1 MARIIKESA
10 RGYDEIPIEDEF
22 LKKREIFLSS
32 DVDESS
38 CNEIIKELIYL
49 DREDSSSEITI
60 YINSPGGI
68 VQDGLA
74 VYDTIMLL
82 NSPVRTVCLGTC
94 ASMGAILFLAGDK
107 REMMKHGKIM
117 IHDPSFGGNHSIGG
131 KKPHEIQ
138 IELDDLNRCRMSLA
152 QIIADRTG
160 KSLEDICKV
169 TEKDAF
175 FSAEEAVEFGLATGI
190 ITEKGGI

>member
-10 RGYDEIPIEDEF
+10 RGYDVIPIEDEF
-22 LKKREIFLSS
+22 LKKREIFLAS
-32 DVDESS
+32 DVDEIS

-60 YINSPGGI
+60 YINSPGGM

-94 ASMGAILFLAGDK
+94 ASMGGD
-107 REMMKHGKIM
+107 IV
-117 IHDPSFGGNHSIGG
+117 P
-131 KKPHEIQ
+131 
-138 IELDDLNRCRMSLA
+138 CR
-152 QIIADRTG
+152 G
-160 KSLEDICKV
+160 
-169 TEKDAF
+169 
-175 FSAEEAVEFGLATGI
+175 
-190 ITEKGGI
+190 

>member
-10 RGYDEIPIEDEF
+10 RGYDVIPIEDEF
-22 LKKREIFLSS
+22 LKNREIFLAS
-32 DVDESS
+32 DVDEIS

-49 DREDSSSEITI
+49 DREDSTSEITI

-82 NSPVRTVCLGTC
+82 KSPVRTVCLGTC

-117 IHDPSFGGNHSIGG
+117 IHDPSFGGGHSIGG

-138 IELDDLNRCRMSLA
+138 MELDDLNRCRESLA
-152 QIIADRTG
+152 KIIADRTG
-160 KSLEDICKV
+160 KSLKAVCKV
-169 TEKDAF
+169 TEKDAY
-175 FSAEEAVEFGLATGI
+175 FSAEEAMEFGLATGI

>member
-10 RGYDEIPIEDEF
+10 RGYDVIPIEDEF
-22 LKKREIFLSS
+22 LKKREIFLAS
-32 DVDESS
+32 DVDENS

-49 DREDSSSEITI
+49 NREDSSSEITI
-60 YINSPGGI
+60 YINSPGGM

-138 IELDDLNRCRMSLA
+138 MELDDLNRCRMSLA